1 MSSLWM
7 GLERVVDR
15 LPKRRPWNP
24 VLKDK
29 MDMSG
34 APGALL
40 SMEEVMSSCEKSA
53 EAPPRCCWRFHIK
66 AAL

>member
-15 LPKRRPWNP
+15 LPNRRPWKP
-24 VLKDK
+24 VLKDRI
-29 MDMSG
+29 DMSG

-40 SMEEVMSSCEKSA
+40 FMDESMSSWEKSA
-53 EAPPRCCWRFHIK
+53 EAPPRCC
-66 AAL
+66 